1 MEGILSQEASCAK
14 QRFRERLKW
23 IRDAELRT
31 RYLIVIHLL
40 EGQTVTWISR
50 TLKISRNTVYRTKHR
65 YEKEG
70 ESGLFDRRSENG
82 ERKVTEEFLER
93 LVEVVAGDPQQYGWK
108 RPTWTRELLIKTMTR
123 QTGISIALSTMSQA
137 LQQIGARRGRPKPTV
152 ACPWPEAEKEQRLQ
166 EIETMIAKLPPDE
179 IAVYED
185 EIDIHLNPKI
195 GQDWMLRGQQKE
207 VATPGKNQKR
217 YLAGAQDARTGEL
230 IYVAGDHK
238 NAMLFVFML
247 WELVLRYPKARK
259 IHVVLDNF
267 AIHTTPL
274 IQSCLNTREGRRL
287 VLHFLP
293 PYCPD
298 HNRIERTWQDVHAN
312 VTCNHK
318 CKTMT
323 DLMRNVRAYIRT
335 RNSNKHCRRLSC

>member
-1 MEGILSQEASCAK
+1 MEGIFSQQASCAK
-14 QRFRERLKW
+14 QRLLERLKW
-23 IRDAELRT
+23 IRNAELRT

-40 EGQTVTWISR
+40 EDQTVTWISR
-50 TLKISRNTVYRTKHR
+50 TLKISRNTVYRTKQR
-65 YEKEG
+65 YETEG

-82 ERKVTEEFLER
+82 ERKVSEEYLER
-93 LVEVVAGDPQQYGWK
+93 LVEVVAGDPQEHGWN

-123 QTGISIALSTMSQA
+123 LTGVSIALSTMSQA
-137 LQQIGARRGRPKPTV
+137 LKQIGARRGRPKPTV
-152 ACPWPEAEKEQRLQ
+152 TCPWPEAEKEQRLQ
-166 EIETMIAKLPPDE
+166 EIQDMIAKLPLDE

-195 GQDWMLRGQQKE
+195 GQDRMLRGQQKE
-207 VATPGKNQKR
+207 VPTPGKNQKR

-238 NAMLFVFML
+238 NAMLFVFLL
-247 WELVLRYPKARK
+247 WELVTRYPNARK
-259 IHVVLDNF
+259 IHVILDNF

-274 IQSCLNTREGRRL
+274 IESYLNTPEGSRI

-298 HNRIERTWQDVHAN
+298 HHRIARTWQDVHAN
-312 VTCNHK
+312 VTRNHK

-323 DLMRNVRAYIRT
+323 DLMRNVRTYIRK
-335 RNSNKHCRRLSC
+335 RNSEKRCQRLSC

>member
-152 ACPWPEAEKEQRLQ
+152 ACPWPETEKEQRLQ

-274 IQSCLNTREGRRL
+274 IQSCLNTPEGRRL

-312 VTCNHK
+312 VTRNHK
-318 CKTMT
+318 CKTMA

>member
-1 MEGILSQEASCAK
+1 MC
-14 QRFRERLKW
+14 ERLKW

-50 TLKISRNTVYRTKHR
+50 TLKISRNTVYRTKKR
-65 YEKEG
+65 YETEG
-70 ESGLFDRRSENG
+70 EPGLFDRRSENG

-108 RPTWTRELLIKTMTR
+108 RPTWTRELLIKAMAR
-123 QTGISIALSTMSQA
+123 RTGIFIALSTMSQA

-166 EIETMIAKLPPDE
+166 EIQAMIAKLPPDE

-195 GQDWMLRGQQKE
+195 GQDWMIRGQQKE

-247 WELVLRYPKARK
+247 WELVVRYPKARK
-259 IHVVLDNF
+259 IHVILDNF
-267 AIHTTPL
+267 SIHTTPL
-274 IQSCLNTREGRRL
+274 IESCLNTPDGRRL
-287 VLHFLP
+287 FLHFLP

-335 RNSNKHCRRLSC
+335 RNSNKHCRRLSR

>member
-1 MEGILSQEASCAK
+1 MEGIFSQQASCAK
-14 QRFRERLKW
+14 QRLLERLKW
-23 IRDAELRT
+23 IRNAELHT

-40 EGQTVTWISR
+40 EDQTVTWISR
-50 TLKISRNTVYRTKHR
+50 TLKISRNTVYRTKQR
-65 YEKEG
+65 YETEG

-82 ERKVTEEFLER
+82 ERKVSEEYLER
-93 LVEVVAGDPQQYGWK
+93 LVEVVAGDPQEHGWN

-123 QTGISIALSTMSQA
+123 LTGVSIALSTMSQA
-137 LQQIGARRGRPKPTV
+137 LKQIGARRGRPKPTV
-152 ACPWPEAEKEQRLQ
+152 TCPWPEAEKEQRLQ
-166 EIETMIAKLPPDE
+166 EIQDMIAKLPPDE

-207 VATPGKNQKR
+207 VPTPGKNQKR

-238 NAMLFVFML
+238 NAMLFVFLL
-247 WELVLRYPKARK
+247 WELVTRYPNARK
-259 IHVVLDNF
+259 IHVILDNF

-274 IQSCLNTREGRRL
+274 IESCLNTPEGRRI

-312 VTCNHK
+312 VTRNHK

-323 DLMRNVRAYIRT
+323 DLMRNVRTYIRK
-335 RNSNKHCRRLSC
+335 RNSEKRCKRLSC

>member
-1 MEGILSQEASCAK
+1 MEGIFSQQASCAK
-14 QRFRERLKW
+14 QRLLERLKW
-23 IRDAELRT
+23 IRNAELRT

-40 EGQTVTWISR
+40 EDQTVTWISR
-50 TLKISRNTVYRTKHR
+50 TLKISRNTVYRTKQR
-65 YEKEG
+65 YETEG

-82 ERKVTEEFLER
+82 ERKVSEEYLER
-93 LVEVVAGDPQQYGWK
+93 LVEVVAGDPQEHGWN

-123 QTGISIALSTMSQA
+123 LTGVSIALSTMSQA
-137 LQQIGARRGRPKPTV
+137 LKQIGARRGRPKPTV
-152 ACPWPEAEKEQRLQ
+152 TCPWPEAEKEQRLQ
-166 EIETMIAKLPPDE
+166 EIQDMIAKLPPDE

-207 VATPGKNQKR
+207 VPTPGKNQKR

-238 NAMLFVFML
+238 NAMLFVFLL
-247 WELVLRYPKARK
+247 WELVTRYPNARK
-259 IHVVLDNF
+259 IHVILDNF

-274 IQSCLNTREGRRL
+274 IESCLNTPEGSRI

-312 VTCNHK
+312 VTRNHK

-323 DLMRNVRAYIRT
+323 DLMRNVRTYIRK
-335 RNSNKHCRRLSC
+335 RNSEKRCKRLSC

>member
-1 MEGILSQEASCAK
+1 MEGILSQEASRAK
-14 QRFRERLKW
+14 QRLCERLKW

-31 RYLIVIHLL
+31 RYLIVIHLQ

-50 TLKISRNTVYRTKHR
+50 TLKISRNTVYRTKER
-65 YEKEG
+65 YETEG
-70 ESGLFDRRSENG
+70 EPGLFDRRSENG

-152 ACPWPEAEKEQRLQ
+152 ACPWPETEKEQRLQ
-166 EIETMIAKLPPDE
+166 EIQAMIAKLPPDE

-247 WELVLRYPKARK
+247 WELVQRYPKARK
-259 IHVVLDNF
+259 IHVILDNF

-274 IQSCLNTREGRRL
+274 IQSCLNTPEGRRL

-312 VTCNHK
+312 VTRNHK

>member
-1 MEGILSQEASCAK
+1 MEGIFSQEASCAK
-14 QRFRERLKW
+14 QRLGERLKW

-40 EGQTVTWISR
+40 EGQTVTWIAR
-50 TLKISRNTVYRTKHR
+50 TLKISRNTVYRTQQR
-65 YEKEG
+65 YETEG
-70 ESGLFDRRSENG
+70 EPGLFDRRSENG

-108 RPTWTRELLIKTMTR
+108 RPTWTRELLIKTMAR

-137 LQQIGARRGRPKPTV
+137 LRQIGARRGRPKPTV
-152 ACPWPEAEKEQRLQ
+152 ACPWPEAEKEQLLQ
-166 EIETMIAKLPPDE
+166 EIQAMIAKLPPDE

-195 GQDWMLRGQQKE
+195 GQDWMLRGQQKK
-207 VATPGKNQKR
+207 VATPGTNQKR

-247 WELVLRYPKARK
+247 WELVLRYPQARK
-259 IHVVLDNF
+259 IHVILDNF
-267 AIHTTPL
+267 SIHTTPL
-274 IQSCLNTREGRRL
+274 IESCLNTPEGRRL

-312 VTCNHK
+312 VTRNHK

-323 DLMRNVRAYIRT
+323 DLMRNIRTYIRT
-335 RNSNKHCRRLSC
+335 RNSNKQCRRLSC

>member
-1 MEGILSQEASCAK
+1 MEGIISSESPCAK
-14 QRFRERLKW
+14 QRLRERLKW
-23 IRDAELRT
+23 IRDAELHT

-40 EGQTVTWISR
+40 EGQTITWIARS
-50 TLKISRNTVYRTKHR
+50 LKISRNTVYRTRER
-65 YEKEG
+65 YETEA
-70 ESGLFDRRSENG
+70 EAGLFDRRSENG
-82 ERKVTEEFLER
+82 ERKLTEDFLQQ
-93 LVEVVAGDPQQYGWK
+93 LAEVVAGDPLHYGWK
-108 RPTWTRELLIKTMTR
+108 RPTWTRELLSSTMAR
-123 QTGISIALSTMSQA
+123 LTGVSVALSTMSQA
-137 LQQIGARRGRPKPTV
+137 LRQIGARRGRPKPTV

-166 EIETMIAKLPPDE
+166 EIRAMIARLPADE

-195 GQDWMLRGQQKE
+195 GPDWMLRGQQKE

-217 YLAGAQDARTGEL
+217 YLAGAQDVRTGEL
-230 IYVAGDHK
+230 IYVAGDQK
-238 NAMLFVFML
+238 NTMLFVFLL
-247 WELVLRYPKARK
+247 WELVQRYPHARK
-259 IHVVLDNF
+259 IHVILDNF

-274 IQSCLNTREGRRL
+274 IESCLETPQGRRL

-312 VTCNHK
+312 VTRNHK
-318 CKTMT
+318 CATIT
-323 DLMRNVRAYIRT
+323 DLMHNVRTYIRT

>member
-1 MEGILSQEASCAK
+1 MEGIFSQEASCAK
-14 QRFRERLKW
+14 QRLRERLKW

-40 EGQTVTWISR
+40 EDQTVTWISR
-50 TLKISRNTVYRTKHR
+50 TLKISRNTVYRTKQR
-65 YEKEG
+65 YETEG
-70 ESGLFDRRSENG
+70 ESGLFDRRIENG
-82 ERKVTEEFLER
+82 ERKVSEEYLER
-93 LVEVVAGDPQQYGWK
+93 LVEVVAGDPQQHGWN

-123 QTGISIALSTMSQA
+123 LTGVSIALSTMSQA
-137 LQQIGARRGRPKPTV
+137 LKQINARRGRPKPTV
-152 ACPWPEAEKEQRLQ
+152 TCPWPEAEKEQHLQ
-166 EIETMIAKLPPDE
+166 ELQDMIAKLPPDE

-185 EIDIHLNPKI
+185 EVDIHLNPKI

-207 VATPGKNQKR
+207 VPTPGKNQKR

-238 NAMLFVFML
+238 NAMLFVFLL
-247 WELVLRYPKARK
+247 WELVTRYPNARK
-259 IHVVLDNF
+259 IHVILDNF
-267 AIHTTPL
+267 AIHKTPL
-274 IQSCLNTREGRRL
+274 IESCLSTPKGSRI

-312 VTCNHK
+312 VTRNHK

-323 DLMRNVRAYIRT
+323 DLMRNVRTYIRK
-335 RNSNKHCRRLSC
+335 RNSEKRCQRLSC

>member
-1 MEGILSQEASCAK
+1 MEGILSQEASRAK
-14 QRFRERLKW
+14 QRLYERLKW

-50 TLKISRNTVYRTKHR
+50 TLKISRNTVYRTKQR
-65 YEKEG
+65 YETEG

-93 LVEVVAGDPQQYGWK
+93 LIEVVAGDPQQHGWK

-123 QTGISIALSTMSQA
+123 QTGVSIALSTMSQA
-137 LQQIGARRGRPKPTV
+137 LRQIGARRGRPKPTV
-152 ACPWPEAEKEQRLQ
+152 ACPWPEAEKERRLQ
-166 EIETMIAKLPPDE
+166 EIRAMIAKLPPDE

-238 NAMLFVFML
+238 NTMLFVFLL

-259 IHVVLDNF
+259 IHVILDNF

-274 IQSCLNTREGRRL
+274 IQSCLNTPEGRRL

-312 VTCNHK
+312 VTRNHK
-318 CKTMT
+318 CRTIK
-323 DLMRNVRAYIRT
+323 DLMRNVRTYIRK
-335 RNSNKHCRRLSC
+335 RNSNKRCQRLSC

>member
-312 VTCNHK
+312 VTRNHK
-318 CKTMT
+318 CKTMA

>member
-1 MEGILSQEASCAK
+1 MEGIFSQEGSCAK
-14 QRFRERLKW
+14 QQFRERLKW

-50 TLKISRNTVYRTKHR
+50 TLKISRNTVYRTKQR
-65 YEKEG
+65 YETEG

-137 LQQIGARRGRPKPTV
+137 LQLIGARRGRPKPTV

-166 EIETMIAKLPPDE
+166 EIQAMIAKLPPDE

-207 VATPGKNQKR
+207 VPTPGKNQKR

-259 IHVVLDNF
+259 IHVILDNF

-274 IQSCLNTREGRRL
+274 IQSCLNTPEGRRL

-312 VTCNHK
+312 VTRNHK
-318 CKTMT
+318 CKTMA